1 MRIAFYGNTC
11 NNFFAIARAVRR
23 ASDIDAHLFIDSD
36 ADWMQFPES
45 ENPELR
51 NNYPD
56 WIHKG
61 PYHSMAARFWP
72 GRSPLV
78 KELNGF
84 DVMLRAGAPDIIR
97 SELSTLR
104 RVCKALIKEKT

>member
-23 ASDIDAHLFIDSD
+23 ASAIDAHLFIDSD

-51 NNYPD
+51 DNYPS

-61 PYHSMAARFWP
+61 PYHSMASRFWP

-78 KELNGF
+78 RELEKF
-84 DVMLRAGAPDIIR
+84 DVVMVSGGGVRLAPFV
-97 SELSTLR
+97 STQF
-104 RVCKALIKEKT
+104 IF